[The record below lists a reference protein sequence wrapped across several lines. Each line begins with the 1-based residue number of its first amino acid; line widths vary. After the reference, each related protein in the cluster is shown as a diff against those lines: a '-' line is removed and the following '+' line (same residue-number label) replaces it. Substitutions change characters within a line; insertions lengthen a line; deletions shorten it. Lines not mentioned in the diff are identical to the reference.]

1 MDPGSAMRRPSV
13 LMLVVWLAVVSVV
26 IGCALGPPVRD
37 MEGVPSEYVR
47 SPKVNIIV
55 TTAASASAPREKTSS
70 A

>member
-1 MDPGSAMRRPSV
+1 MRRPSV

-26 IGCALGPPVRD
+26 IGCALSPPVRD

-55 TTAASASAPREKTSS
+55 STAASTFSLVKVVEQRSRA
-70 A
+70 